1 MTTTLAAAYVDDKV
15 SQQLPTAENNSFE
28 TRNMPFH
35 NVEPA
40 KNVVVYL
47 NGDRFYPG
55 RKFIVSKKQLHDF
68 DGFLNE
74 VTRGIK
80 PSFGAVRNIYTPSQ
94 GHKVFGLDQIENN
107 MTLVAGGIER
117 FRSIGYRD
125 ITLRP
130 NMKHTTKKVSMER
143 IPPKNKLQVPGRYR
157 TITNEPVQIFIHANG
172 DILAPAAKIL
182 LTPRQM
188 KNWDLILQL
197 ITEKI
202 SNRTG
207 KAVRKLYNTSYQMLY
222 EPAALENG
230 QSYIAV
236 GSEKLKRLPYGTV
249 GGNRSLRQISPRR
262 PNVPLPPIKPKPKTT
277 KKIKRR
283 SKPKEQVVMKE
294 SAATGYAPLVT
305 TGKPK
310 PPPVP
315 KPEIKEEDSVFHAKP
330 VLVKKQPPPDEAIL
344 QQEDEDSNQGV
355 FRAEVAH
362 VVAEEIKED
371 ENTKVDVPIDQ
382 LPAEKVEEE
391 IVVEAS
397 IHESVTESVVETTQQ
412 NEKVEETVEKTV
424 EKQRARLSY
433 ISEQSSSDSESSETK
448 QSSSSS
454 KSSTEQDTKFSFAMK
469 KIMDFS
475 PRSGRF
481 ECVKP
486 AAKTRFLAKRKCKK
500 KETFVKKPGNFKKE
514 TFVKKP
520 DNLKKETF
528 VKKPDN
534 FKKETFVKNSENFK
548 KETFVK
554 NSENFKKETFVKK
567 PENFKKVSL
576 AVVKDS
582 LDFSSNK
589 IEERNLNPWSRSY
602 EFEDN
607 NLDSLSDS

>member
-15 SQQLPTAENNSFE
+15 SQQLPTAENNNFE

-55 RKFIVSKKQLHDF
+55 RKFIVSKRQLHDF

-94 GHKVFGLDQIENN
+94 GHKVFGLEQIENN

-130 NMKHTTKKVSMER
+130 SMKHTTKKVSMER
-143 IPPKNKLQVPGRYR
+143 VPPKNKLQVPGRWR
-157 TITNEPVQIFIHANG
+157 TISNEPLQIYIHANG

-236 GSEKLKRLPYGTV
+236 GSEKLKRLPYGTT
-249 GGNRSLRQISPRR
+249 GSNRSLRQISPRR
-262 PNVPLPPIKPKPKTT
+262 PTVPLPPIKPKPKTT

-305 TGKPK
+305 TKPK

-315 KPEIKEEDSVFHAKP
+315 KPETKEEKSVFHAKP
-330 VLVKKQPPPDEAIL
+330 VLVKKQPPPDDAIL
-344 QQEDEDSNQGV
+344 QEDEESNV
-355 FRAEVAH
+355 FRAQVEVEEVAD
-362 VVAEEIKED
+362 EINED

-382 LPAEKVEEE
+382 LPAERVEEE

-397 IHESVTESVVETTQQ
+397 IQDSSTDSIRETVTESETTQQ
-412 NEKVEETVEKTV
+412 SAKVEESVENTVEEV
-424 EKQRARLSY
+424 GENAQINSNRIQL
-433 ISEQSSSDSESSETK
+433 ESST
-448 QSSSSS
+448 
-454 KSSTEQDTKFSFAMK
+454 
-469 KIMDFS
+469 
-475 PRSGRF
+475 GH
-481 ECVKP
+481 
-486 AAKTRFLAKRKCKK
+486 
-500 KETFVKKPGNFKKE
+500 
-514 TFVKKP
+514 
-520 DNLKKETF
+520 
-528 VKKPDN
+528 
-534 FKKETFVKNSENFK
+534 
-548 KETFVK
+548 
-554 NSENFKKETFVKK
+554 
-567 PENFKKVSL
+567 
-576 AVVKDS
+576 
-582 LDFSSNK
+582 
-589 IEERNLNPWSRSY
+589 
-602 EFEDN
+602 
-607 NLDSLSDS
+607 